1 MRRRVYVER
10 EEVGRGEEGEA
21 REKRTEEHGDEAASG
36 GDWLIEKA
44 PVVRRGSGGRVRSPS
59 VS

>member
-1 MRRRVYVER
+1 MYVER